1 MKVKMTQ
8 TEGETHHVLGLE
20 EVIVKM
26 TVLPKATYK
35 FSTTPIKLPRAF
47 FTEFSS
53 FSSFAQSC
61 PTLCDPM
68 NRSTPGIVCP
78 KNHL

>member
-47 FTEFSS
+47 FTELEQKYSKIDRETQGS
-53 FSSFAQSC
+53 E
-61 PTLCDPM
+61 
-68 NRSTPGIVCP
+68 
-78 KNHL
+78 